1 VAACAASM
9 HRAPMGPIQEE
20 AFVRIGGIDQ
30 WITIR
35 GDDRAN
41 PVLLLVH
48 GGPGDPQSSLRSL
61 YKLYERD
68 FTIVQWDQPGAGKTY
83 GKNPTVAPVP
93 ARVIADGIELTRYLE
108 QHLGKRKLIVVGH
121 SWGSFLA
128 NGMAQRAPELYTA
141 LVGTGQVG
149 SFKDNIQT
157 QFDFLLGHARAARD
171 HATVAKLEAI
181 GRPDPTDAN
190 AYFSWWSIRN
200 PYVAASDRA
209 FIASLIELMQTN
221 AEFAREAETIGN
233 GMTFSGQTTVNDMLA
248 EDLPTTSPRLAVPFI
263 VIQGADDIITPT
275 SVAKKYFD
283 IVQAPVKKWIEIPD
297 AGHFAIV
304 THAAQFRDALLQS
317 VRPLAVG
324 SISTRTELAV
334 SRSTLRHDSRSP
346 EELNG

>member
-1 VAACAASM
+1 M
-9 HRAPMGPIQEE
+9 HRAPMGPIHEE
-20 AFVRIGGIDQ
+20 AFARIGGIDQ

-41 PVLLLVH
+41 PVLLVVH
-48 GGPGDPQSSLRSL
+48 GGPGDPQSSLPSL
-61 YKLYERD
+61 YEVYERD

-93 ARVIADGIELTRYLE
+93 ARVIADGIELARYLE

-128 NGMAQRAPELYTA
+128 NGMAQRAPELFAA

-157 QFDFLLGHARAARD
+157 QFDFLLEHARAARD
-171 HATVAKLEAI
+171 QATVAKLEAI

-209 FIASLIELMQTN
+209 FLASLQKLVQTN

-263 VIQGADDIITPT
+263 VIEGADDIITPT

-283 IVQAPVKKWIEIPD
+283 MVQAPVKKWIEIPN

-304 THAAQFRDALLQS
+304 THAAQFRDVLLQS
-317 VRPLAVG
+317 VRPLA
-324 SISTRTELAV
+324 L
-334 SRSTLRHDSRSP
+334 
-346 EELNG
+346 